1 MKVGILKLKN
11 KHACPALLA
20 LLLGSTSLS
29 HAEIG
34 LGMLLDPYGSTVYL
48 PMKLSEHYRLEPS
61 VAYFSREADGRIRWK
76 AWELALG
83 AFRATSISDNTRI
96 YYGGRV
102 GYFERN
108 DDSNFNDE
116 QGVRLAPTLGFEYFF
131 TDSLSISGEG
141 AITYAK
147 ADRPSPGLS
156 EFGGREH
163 DNEII
168 STDSSIIIRY
178 MF

>member
-1 MKVGILKLKN
+1 MKN
-11 KHACPALLA
+11 QYTCPALLA

-34 LGMLLDPYGSTVYL
+34 LGILLDPYGSTVYL
-48 PMKLSEHYRLEPS
+48 PIKLSEHYRLEPS
-61 VAYFSREADGRIRWK
+61 VAYFSRGTGGRIRWK

-83 AFRATSISDNTRI
+83 AFRATSVSDNTRI

-102 GYFERN
+102 SYFESN
-108 DDSNFNDE
+108 DDSYLNDE
-116 QGVRLAPTLGFEYFF
+116 RGVRLAPTLGFEYFF
-131 TDSLSISGEG
+131 TESLSISGEG

-147 ADRPSPGLS
+147 VDRLTSVFS
-156 EFGGREH
+156 ELGGREQ
-163 DNEII
+163 DNEIT